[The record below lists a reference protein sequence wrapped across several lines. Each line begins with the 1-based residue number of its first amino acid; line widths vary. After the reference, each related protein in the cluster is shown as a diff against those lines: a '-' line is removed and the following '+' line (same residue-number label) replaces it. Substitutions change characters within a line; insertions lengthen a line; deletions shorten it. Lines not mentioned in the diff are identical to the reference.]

1 MREWINYWTSKWIS
15 DHVSHRVMAK
25 IAAGISTHELP
36 GKKCLPFRRWET
48 GSSSLYH
55 NRFSFSF
62 CSLSLQKRNA
72 FWIIF
77 LKTPEPQDFHQPL
90 LNGWQHYQ
98 QHSFPNP
105 LTEYVV
111 QMGAFSISLHYFC
124 QIIHCYFH
132 SSPRDADKNVHYRSL
147 PREHVLD
154 SSSYRL
160 CNYTG

>member
-1 MREWINYWTSKWIS
+1 MGEWINYWTSKWIN
-15 DHVSHRVMAK
+15 DHVSLRVMAK

-36 GKKCLPFRRWET
+36 RKKKKCPPSRPWET
-48 GSSSLYH
+48 GSSSPYH
-55 NRFSFSF
+55 NRFFFSF

-77 LKTPEPQDFHQPL
+77 LITPEPQDFHQPL

-105 LTEYVV
+105 FDWISNTKYVV

-124 QIIHCYFH
+124 QMINRYFH
-132 SSPRDADKNVHYRSL
+132 SSPWDTDKNVHYRSL
-147 PREHVLD
+147 PR
-154 SSSYRL
+154 
-160 CNYTG
+160 